1 MPLAK
6 VLIGFKRELRE
17 ERSEVLINKENLSSQ
32 MTKVAV
38 TESIL

>member
-17 ERSEVLINKENLSSQ
+17 ERSEVLINKKNLSSQ
-32 MTKVAV
+32 ITKVAV

>member
-17 ERSEVLINKENLSSQ
+17 ERNEVLINKENLSSQ
-32 MTKVAV
+32 ITKVAV
-38 TESIL
+38 TESVL

>member
-6 VLIGFKRELRE
+6 VLIGFKKELRE

-38 TESIL
+38 TESVL